1 MGKLTAIAVK
11 QLKPRD
17 KPQKA
22 PDGGGL
28 YLLVTTA
35 GAKYWRYDYRY
46 AGKRRTLALGVYP
59 DITLAAA
66 RKRHQDARDKL
77 EQGID
82 PAEVRKVE
90 KLTRH
95 LTAAESF
102 EAIAREW
109 SVG

>member
-1 MGKLTAIAVK
+1 MGKLTAIAIK

-59 DITLAAA
+59 ASPSLLPASGIRTLATSWS
-66 RKRHQDARDKL
+66 
-77 EQGID
+77 
-82 PAEVRKVE
+82 EVLIPPKSGRW
-90 KLTRH
+90 R
-95 LTAAESF
+95 S
-102 EAIAREW
+102 
-109 SVG
+109 